1 MKPAKFN
8 YLRPTTIEEAIRLL
22 EEYGEDAKIISGG
35 QSLIPVL
42 NMRLSTPKYLIDVSR
57 IKDLNYIKKDGP
69 FLAIGALTRH
79 YEVEESELVR
89 KYCPLLSEGMKNVG
103 HPQIRSRGTIGGSI
117 AHADPSA
124 ELPCIISALRG
135 EVVIIG
141 PDGERTVPTEEF
153 FLTYLLTSLEPT
165 ELVKEIRFPII
176 NENDGSAFVEITRRH
191 GDFALVEVA
200 AVVGL
205 DEEGHFSSVRLAVGG
220 VGPTPVVLEEIED
233 FLNGKEPKE
242 DVITEAVSSMENY
255 LDPESDLHSSREYR
269 IHLASVLTKKALLT
283 AINRVPKGMVR

>member
-1 MKPAKFN
+1 MKPAKFEF
-8 YLRPTTIEEAIRLL
+8 LRPATIEDAVQYLAD
-22 EEYGEDAKIISGG
+22 YGEDAKIISGG

-57 IKDLNYIKKDGP
+57 IKELNYIKKDSSVIK
-69 FLAIGALTRH
+69 IGALTRH

-89 KYCPLLSEGMKNVG
+89 KYCPLLTEGMKNVG

-124 ELPCIISALRG
+124 ELPCILSALRG
-135 EVVIIG
+135 EIVIIG
-141 PDGERTVPTEEF
+141 PDGERTVPTDEF

-176 NENDGSAFVEITRRH
+176 NENHGTAFIEMTRRH

-200 AVVGL
+200 SVVGI
-205 DEEGHFSSVRLAVGG
+205 DEQGNFSSVQLAVGG
-220 VGPTPVVLEEIED
+220 AGPTPIVLEDIED
-233 FLNGKEPKE
+233 FLIGKEPTE
-242 DVITEAVSSMENY
+242 HVIEEAVSSIKDY
-255 LDPESDLHSSREYR
+255 LDPEGDLHSSAEYR
-269 IHLASVLTKKALLT
+269 IHLASVLTKRALQT
-283 AINRVPKGMVR
+283 AIKRVPKGMMA

>member
-1 MKPAKFN
+1 MKPAKFEF
-8 YLRPTTIEEAIRLL
+8 LRPVTIEEAIEYL

-57 IKDLNYIKKDGP
+57 IKELNYIKKEGSV
-69 FLAIGALTRH
+69 LAIGALTRH
-79 YEVEESELVR
+79 YEVEESELVK
-89 KYCPLLSEGMKNVG
+89 KYCPLLTEGMKNVG

-124 ELPCIISALRG
+124 ELPCMLSVLRG
-135 EVVIIG
+135 EIVIIG
-141 PDGERTVPTEEF
+141 PDGERTVPTDEF

-176 NENDGSAFVEITRRH
+176 NENFGSAFIEMTRRH

-205 DEEGHFSSVRLAVGG
+205 DEEGTFSFVQLAVGG
-220 VGPTPVVLEEIED
+220 AGPTPIILEEIED
-233 FLNGKEPKE
+233 FLIGKEPTE
-242 DVITEAVSSMENY
+242 QVIEEAVEAIEDY
-255 LDPESDLHSSREYR
+255 LDPEGDLHSSAEYR
-269 IHLASVLTKKALLT
+269 VHLASVLTKRALQT
-283 AINRVPKGMVR
+283 AINRVPKGMMA

>member
-1 MKPAKFN
+1 MKPAKFEF
-8 YLRPTTIEEAIRLL
+8 LRPVTIEDAIEYL

-57 IKDLNYIKKDGP
+57 IKELNYIKKEGSV
-69 FLAIGALTRH
+69 LAIGALTRH
-79 YEVEESELVR
+79 YEVEESELVQ
-89 KYCPLLSEGMKNVG
+89 KYCSLLTEGMKNVG

-124 ELPCIISALRG
+124 ELPCILSALRG
-135 EVVIIG
+135 EIVIIG
-141 PDGERTVPTEEF
+141 PDGERTVPTDEF

-176 NENDGSAFVEITRRH
+176 NENFGSAFIEMTRRH

-205 DEEGHFSSVRLAVGG
+205 DEEGTFSSVQLAVGG
-220 VGPTPVVLEEIED
+220 AGPTPIVLEDIEY
-233 FLNGKEPKE
+233 FLIGKEPTE
-242 DVITEAVSSMENY
+242 QVIKEAVEMIEDY
-255 LDPESDLHSSREYR
+255 LTLKAICTLLAEYR
-269 IHLASVLTKKALLT
+269 IHLASVLTKKALRT
-283 AINRVPKGMVR
+283 AINRVPKGMMA